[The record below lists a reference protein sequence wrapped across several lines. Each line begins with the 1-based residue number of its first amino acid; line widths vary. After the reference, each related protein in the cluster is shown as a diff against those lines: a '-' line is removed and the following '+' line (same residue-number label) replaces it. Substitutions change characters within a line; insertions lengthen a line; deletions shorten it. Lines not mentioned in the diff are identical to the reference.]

1 MKEHGAMVASFLI
14 CFQRGIAESFVL
26 DDASY
31 KRPSIQLLS
40 ITTALR
46 EEYTRGTFKDS
57 AFPCSLP
64 SVMSKK
70 QKAAL
75 NLRSGN
81 FVRKDLPLI
90 LAALKEDL
98 EKRPHYD
105 SPPHKNGRSSP
116 KHPSTKHSKEVP
128 SSRSEPLFAARDS
141 NGGGGLPLI
150 KVTPEMVEKLKE
162 RREQQ
167 EAKVYGQL
175 HDQQIE
181 SSVDLLNALGGEL
194 NSWLATA
201 QAKEAHLERLGMLW
215 RGERDGLSGEATV
228 TRSMKEVKSVL
239 DCFLNLFLLWCFL
252 SLKRCA
258 WGCFGRVQT
267 RIVCMGVR
275 QWPDSRKECESFSR
289 VLISFVIP

>member
-1 MKEHGAMVASFLI
+1 
-14 CFQRGIAESFVL
+14 
-26 DDASY
+26 
-31 KRPSIQLLS
+31 
-40 ITTALR
+40 
-46 EEYTRGTFKDS
+46 
-57 AFPCSLP
+57 
-64 SVMSKK
+64 MSKK

-105 SPPHKNGRSSP
+105 SPPRKNGRSSP
-116 KHPSTKHSKEVP
+116 PHAKHPSTTHSKEGALNGP
-128 SSRSEPLFAARDS
+128 SSRSEPLFVARDS

-150 KVTPEMVEKLKE
+150 KVTPEMVEKLKD

-201 QAKEAHLERLGMLW
+201 QAKEAHLERLGMMW

-228 TRSMKEVKSVL
+228 TRSMEEVKSVL
-239 DCFLNLFLLWCFL
+239 DCLSKPGSAALLSFSIFARIRLCAQICI
-252 SLKRCA
+252 KRPGDA
-258 WGCFGRVQT
+258 LGG
-267 RIVCMGVR
+267 
-275 QWPDSRKECESFSR
+275 SRKDLSA
-289 VLISFVIP
+289 